1 MLRRLRPIFESF
13 QKHDVRY
20 VVFGGIAVALHG
32 VPRAT
37 FDLDILI
44 EPTAENA
51 RKLLKALEAC
61 GFGTATQVTAEEVA
75 TTQITRLK
83 DRIPLDIMTSSP
95 GLTFDE
101 AWQNRVQME
110 FEGQG
115 FYVVSREDLIRAKR
129 AAGRPR
135 DLEDLKA
142 LTSKD

>member
-61 GFGTATQVTAEEVA
+61 GFGTATQVTAEEIA

-83 DRIPLDIMTSSP
+83 DRILLDIMTSSP

-101 AWQNRVQME
+101 AWRNRVQME

-115 FYVVSREDLIRAKR
+115 FYVVSRDDLIRAKR

-135 DLEDLKA
+135 DLEDLRA
-142 LTSKD
+142 LDSGD

>member
-37 FDLDILI
+37 FDLDILV
-44 EPTAENA
+44 EPTAENC

-61 GFGTATQVTAEEVA
+61 GFGTATQVTAEEIA

-83 DRIPLDIMTSSP
+83 DRILLDIMTSSP

-101 AWQNRVQME
+101 AWRNRVQME

-115 FYVVSREDLIRAKR
+115 FYVVSRDDLIRAKR

-135 DLEDLKA
+135 DLEDLRA
-142 LTSKD
+142 LDSGD